1 MAEFTFNLNQ
11 IKGVVSD
18 IKSASTFTIKGP
30 AGLTQAQAF
39 EIFKKQATTGA
50 LVGFK
55 PGDALS
61 AATQAASGL
70 ASAQAALAQ
79 AQAGVAGALGA
90 GLGSISNLG
99 GISKSIAA
107 AGGAISGSLATT
119 AAGLT
124 GAVGPAVSAVTKTAG
139 AGVVGAVAGSVR
151 LQNALNNS
159 GSMFPQSVGGPLVA
173 AAITQGSVAAKSIE
187 TINKTIIGNPVT
199 NTLTTAAFSKVTAG
213 RTAIPAVAPLGPMS
227 VPEVNGVLAQA
238 QTAVNQ
244 PASRLSNN
252 KGLGS
257 FGLDA
262 QQLENAGY
270 IKPGTAVLVGR
281 QDATDPPTLQQVL
294 KSPAVWTGK
303 DGIKNVTDLLKN
315 PGKQSLI
322 QQDLM
327 AKGVAGLGA
336 VGIPIKNLS
345 SQGIAG
351 MALNA
356 AKSLPGAEAFAKGL
370 PIPGDAAGA
379 LAKGFAASV
388 RNSAFAVNLVNTKM
402 PAAFKQEDIPVPAA
416 DTVSRGTVDAASS
429 RVLGNDKVP
438 PPNYGATK
446 TTEDPTLVTEYETK
460 VATWYEQ
467 YFNPGAAGIRS
478 ANSKAAALQNQQSIT
493 QQQYDAVNNEYQNAR
508 QAYNVKGPA
517 LAGETTSLYSRLSV
531 AQQKTID
538 AGKYSQTTI
547 IAELK
552 NVVSISKATS
562 EILKQLALKIEGR
575 GANE

>member
-11 IKGVVSD
+11 IKGVVTD

-50 LVGFK
+50 LTGFK

-61 AATQAASGL
+61 AATQAAAGL

-79 AQAGVAGALGA
+79 AQAGISGALGA

-124 GAVGPAVSAVTKTAG
+124 GAVGPAVAAVTKTTGALAG
-139 AGVVGAVAGSVR
+139 ATR
-151 LQNALNNS
+151 LVNAL
-159 GSMFPQSVGGPLVA
+159 PVTVGGPLVA
-173 AAITQGSVAAKSIE
+173 GAITQGSTAAKAVE

-199 NTLTTAAFSKVTAG
+199 TTLTTAAFSKVTAG
-213 RTAIPAVAPLGPMS
+213 RSALPAVAPLGPMS

-238 QTAVNQ
+238 QLSVNQ
-244 PASRLSNN
+244 PADKISNN
-252 KGLGS
+252 KGVGS

-270 IKPGTAVLVGR
+270 IKPGTAALVGR

-294 KSPAVWTGK
+294 KSPTVWTGK

-379 LAKGFAASV
+379 LSKGFAAAV

-402 PAAFKQEDIPVPAA
+402 PAAFKQEDTPVPAA
-416 DTVSRGTVDAASS
+416 DTVSRATVDAASS
-429 RVLGNDKVP
+429 RVIGNDKVP
-438 PPNYGATK
+438 PPNYGATSK
-446 TTEDPTLVTEYETK
+446 TEDPALVTEYQTK
-460 VATWYEQ
+460 ATTWFEQ
-467 YFNPGAAGIRS
+467 YLNPAIAAFNS
-478 ANSKAAALQNQQSIT
+478 VLSKLSGLQNQQSIS
-493 QQQYDAVNNEYQNAR
+493 QQAYDAVNNEFQTAR

-517 LAGETTSLYSRLSV
+517 LAGETTDIYSRLTV

-538 AGKYSQTTI
+538 ATSTSPSAVIG
-547 IAELK
+547 AL
-552 NVVSISKATS
+552 KATVEKS
-562 EILKQLALKIEGR
+562 KLIKEQLNQLSLKIEGR